1 MEMNAE
7 VMVIGAGP
15 AGYSLAMRLAQRG
28 LDVVCVEGE
37 SVGGVCLNWG
47 CIPSKALISVAN
59 RYVSARESE
68 DLGLSVTEARL
79 DMARVVA
86 HQRRIVRHHTE
97 GVANLLQSNGARVV
111 KGRARL
117 VGASRVA
124 VDRVGTFT
132 ASRAVVI
139 ATGAHPTAPRGFE
152 PNGQTIVSAKDGVFP
167 EHLPEH
173 LIVLG
178 GGVIGLELGTAH
190 LRLGSRLT
198 LIEVS
203 EQLLAGIDPDL
214 TRVVERKLQERGATI
229 LRGTRALDWQARGAG
244 VVVRVEGPDGNSEVE
259 GSRVLVATGFAPNS
273 QNLGL
278 EALGVKLDARGHIV
292 TDGRC
297 ETNVAGVFALG
308 DVAGP
313 PYLAHRAFKDAE
325 ILADVLS
332 GSRAERDVRAMPAA
346 IFTHPEIAGVGLSE
360 TQARATGR
368 QINVARFPFSALGR
382 AQALGEPD
390 GFVKLIA
397 EGERLVGG
405 WIVGAEASELVAEL
419 TLAIEVGATLEDLA
433 LTVHTHPTLSE
444 ALHEAAELGLGR
456 AVHVLNRVRK
466 GRPVTQ
472 VASSNP

>member
-1 MEMNAE
+1 
-7 VMVIGAGP
+7 
-15 AGYSLAMRLAQRG
+15 
-28 LDVVCVEGE
+28 
-37 SVGGVCLNWG
+37 
-47 CIPSKALISVAN
+47 
-59 RYVSARESE
+59 
-68 DLGLSVTEARL
+68 
-79 DMARVVA
+79 
-86 HQRRIVRHHTE
+86 
-97 GVANLLQSNGARVV
+97 
-111 KGRARL
+111 
-117 VGASRVA
+117 
-124 VDRVGTFT
+124 
-132 ASRAVVI
+132 
-139 ATGAHPTAPRGFE
+139 
-152 PNGQTIVSAKDGVFP
+152 
-167 EHLPEH
+167 
-173 LIVLG
+173 
-178 GGVIGLELGTAH
+178 
-190 LRLGSRLT
+190 
-198 LIEVS
+198 
-203 EQLLAGIDPDL
+203 
-214 TRVVERKLQERGATI
+214 
-229 LRGTRALDWQARGAG
+229 
-244 VVVRVEGPDGNSEVE
+244 
-259 GSRVLVATGFAPNS
+259 
-273 QNLGL
+273 
-278 EALGVKLDARGHIV
+278 
-292 TDGRC
+292 
-297 ETNVAGVFALG
+297 VFALG